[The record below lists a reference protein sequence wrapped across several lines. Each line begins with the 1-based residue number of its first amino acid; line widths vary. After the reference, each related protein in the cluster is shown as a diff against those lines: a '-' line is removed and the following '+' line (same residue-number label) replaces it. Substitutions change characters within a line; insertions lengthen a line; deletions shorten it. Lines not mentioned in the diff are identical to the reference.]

1 MKREGKM
8 TLDTKQTM
16 EAFHP
21 YTKIKECRG
30 LEPVIS
36 RKIHLRSSPR
46 RIPTPELTPGD
57 TVVSTNGCPEYFM
70 ASPQEMR
77 MVKQAIQTLSIY
89 IGALDMTDRHT
100 EEQGDLF

>member
-1 MKREGKM
+1 MMREGKM

-36 RKIHLRSSPR
+36 RKIHLTPRPR
-46 RIPTPELTPGD
+46 RIPTPELNPGD
-57 TVVSTNGCPEYFM
+57 TVVSMHGWQEYFM

-77 MVKQAIQTLSIY
+77 LVKQSIQTLSVY
-89 IGALDMTDRHT
+89 IGALDMADRHT